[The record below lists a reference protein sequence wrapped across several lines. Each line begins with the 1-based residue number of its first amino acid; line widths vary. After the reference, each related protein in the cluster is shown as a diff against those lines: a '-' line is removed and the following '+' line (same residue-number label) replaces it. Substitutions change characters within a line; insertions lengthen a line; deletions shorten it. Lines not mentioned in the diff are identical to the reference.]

1 MNKSIIRQ
9 IVDLENKS
17 LTQMKQLYND
27 IMPSPLK
34 THISRDY
41 LRPRIAYRLQE
52 LAFGGLSEN
61 TKYKLLKIA
70 EGDNPRKFANH
81 SNLLAGTKI
90 CKEWN
95 GTQYEVEVLK
105 DGFSYAGQKFRSLSA
120 IAKKITGT
128 KWNGLKFFKI
138 SHAK

>member
-9 IVDLENKS
+9 VMDLEGKS
-17 LTQMKQLYND
+17 LIEMKQLYND

-34 THISRDY
+34 THASRDH
-41 LRPRIAYRLQE
+41 LRPRLAYRLQE

-61 TKYKLLKIA
+61 AKSKLLKIA
-70 EGDNPRKFANH
+70 EGDNPKKFANH

-105 DGFSYAGQKFRSLSA
+105 DGFEHKGRKFKSLSA
-120 IAKKITGT
+120 IAKVITGT
-128 KWNGLKFFKI
+128 KWNGLKFFKV
-138 SHAK
+138 KYD